1 MSGASARRLDWGR
14 RALDAYVSTLIH
26 IGSENRQSAYLVE
39 ERVDR
44 ALALIL
50 AHPGLGTPGPR
61 RNERIFAIPNTGHV
75 VQYRVLAGSIRIT
88 RWYRARQGVHR

>member
-50 AHPGLGTPGPR
+50 AHPGLGTRSILEYLLSPVQKAWHEAGR
-61 RNERIFAIPNTGHV
+61 ER
-75 VQYRVLAGSIRIT
+75 
-88 RWYRARQGVHR
+88 

>member
-26 IGSENRQSAYLVE
+26 IGSENRQAAYLVE

-50 AHPGLGTPGPR
+50 SHPGLGTPGPR
-61 RNERIFAIPNTGHV
+61 RNERVFAIPNTGHV
-75 VQYRVLAGSIRIT
+75 FHYRVFADSIRVTI
-88 RWYRARQGVHR
+88 WCRARQGIRL

>member
-26 IGSENRQSAYLVE
+26 IGSENRQAAYLVE

-50 AHPGLGTPGPR
+50 AHPGIGSPSAR

-75 VQYRVLAGSIRIT
+75 VDYRVHAGSIGIT
-88 RWYRARQGVHR
+88 RWYRARQGIRR

>member
-1 MSGASARRLDWGR
+1 MSGGSAKRLDWGR

-26 IGSENRQSAYLVE
+26 IASADRRSAYLVE

-50 AHPGLGTPGPR
+50 AHPGIGSPSPR
-61 RNERIFAIPNTGHV
+61 RNERIFAIPNTGHIV
-75 VQYRVLAGSIRIT
+75 DYRIHAGSIRVM
-88 RWYRARQGVHR
+88 RWYRARQGIRR